1 MHDQVWRTYPLIWKS
16 WAEEYLVFN
25 KASGNTHLI
34 TPIAARALRL
44 LENAPVT
51 VGEIAKKMATEADV
65 DVDDELV
72 DQVATLVA
80 NLDDLGLIEPVT

>member
-1 MHDQVWRTYPLIWKS
+1 MWRSYSLIWKS

-25 KASGNTHLI
+25 NASGNTHLL

-44 LENAPVT
+44 LENAPLT
-51 VGEIAKKMATEADV
+51 VDEIAKKIAAEADV